1 MRMGGA
7 SFELKCHFHSHC
19 HCFLGLILS
28 SFSHCHCYI
37 IAFVVFNVRASAVAL
52 TVHLMII
59 AKVVSCCF
67 LLYILLVSTLK
78 VRAVALLL
86 IRMDGASLTS
96 EPFVL
101 SPSPTSTFV
110 HNCFTTS
117 DLSQMTQSRDVRKI
131 YDFYRKK
138 PDFLSSR
145 VDPRAAR
152 NHVGRCDSCPPS
164 TPFPPFEI
172 T

>member
-1 MRMGGA
+1 M
-7 SFELKCHFHSHC
+7 
-19 HCFLGLILS
+19 I
-28 SFSHCHCYI
+28 Y
-37 IAFVVFNVRASAVAL
+37 VRASAVAL

-59 AKVVSCCF
+59 AKVVVVF
-67 LLYILLVSTLK
+67 YFIFLLVSTLK

-131 YDFYRKK
+131 YNFYRKK
-138 PDFLSSR
+138 PGFLSSR
-145 VDPRAAR
+145 VDPREAR
-152 NHVGRCDSCPPS
+152 NQVGRCDFCPPS

>member
-7 SFELKCHFHSHC
+7 SFELKCYFHSHC

-28 SFSHCHCYI
+28 SFCHCHCYI
-37 IAFVVFNVRASAVAL
+37 IAFVLFNVRASAVAL

-59 AKVVSCCF
+59 AKVVVVF
-67 LLYILLVSTLK
+67 YFIFLLVSTLK

-86 IRMDGASLTS
+86 IRMDGASLTSS

-131 YDFYRKK
+131 YNFYRKK
-138 PDFLSSR
+138 PGFLSSR
-145 VDPRAAR
+145 VDPREAR
-152 NHVGRCDSCPPS
+152 NQVGRCDFCPPS